1 MQDSE
6 KKFRCLIFFSDFKVK
21 MAELKYDVDHLCAAC
36 KELRASK
43 RFSELLAVILRLV
56 NDINCMDGGA
66 TVDGF
71 TLESLL
77 KLSEVSLVFVFPIAV
92 SSRNALTCT
101 FGQSCRQRLLI
112 TKHRSCNTW

>member
-6 KKFRCLIFFSDFKVK
+6 KKFRCIIFLSEFQVK
-21 MAELKYDVDHLCAAC
+21 MTELKYDVDHLCAAC
-36 KELRASK
+36 KELRTSK
-43 RFSELLAVILRLV
+43 RFSELLALILLLV

-71 TLESLL
+71 TLDSLS
-77 KLSEVSLVFVFPIAV
+77 KLSEVSLVFVFPVAV

-101 FGQSCRQRLLI
+101 FAQSCRQRPLI
-112 TKHRSCNTW
+112 TKQRSCNIW